1 MRRGDDGRQ
10 TTDNGRGTASP
21 AAVIGAPASAV
32 ARPLDA
38 AAAALAVVLCLSWGF
53 NQVAVKLAL
62 PEIPPLIQAAFR
74 STFGALIVVAWARA
88 RGVKLM
94 EPDGTLVPGII
105 AGVLFGLEFLL
116 IYRGLVWTSASRASL
131 FLYTAPFIVVI
142 GARWLLPGDRFDRWQ
157 WAGLVLSFAG
167 MVVAFGVPTPG
178 GNPHELIGDLMLV
191 LAGAAWAATTLLVK
205 ATRLVRVSYEKTL
218 LYQLIVSAPMLAL
231 CAQVAGERVVGTPS
245 AVALGSLLYQT
256 GWVVAVTFLAW
267 FALIQRY
274 SASRLAVFTFLTP
287 LFGIAAGHVV
297 LGDPLTPAFALAAA
311 LVVAGLVLVNRPR

>member
-1 MRRGDDGRQ
+1 MRRADDGPPMTEDGAARSSP
-10 TTDNGRGTASP
+10 SP
-21 AAVIGAPASAV
+21 AVGFPPSTV

-38 AAAALAVVLCLSWGF
+38 MAALVAVVLCLSWGF

-62 PEIPPLIQAAFR
+62 PEVPPLIQAAFR

-94 EPDGTLVPGII
+94 EPEGTLIPGIA
-105 AGVLFGLEFLL
+105 AGILFGLEFLL

-131 FLYTAPFIVVI
+131 FIYTAPFVVVI

-157 WAGLVLSFAG
+157 WTGLLLSFAG
-167 MVVAFGVPTPG
+167 MLVAFGVPTPG
-178 GNPHELIGDLMLV
+178 GDRYQLIGDLMLV
-191 LAGAAWAATTLLVK
+191 LAGAAWAATTLLIK
-205 ATRLVRVSYEKTL
+205 ATRLVRVSYEKIL

-231 CAQVAGERVVGTPS
+231 CAQIFGERVVEPPS

-256 GWVVAVTFLAW
+256 VWVVAVTFLAW

-274 SASRLAVFTFLTP
+274 SASRLSVFTFLTP
-287 LFGIAAGHVV
+287 LFGIAAGHMV
-297 LGDPLTPAFALAAA
+297 LGDPLTPAFALAAL